1 MAACAPALGRCPSV
15 VPRGAPAARTAVAEA
30 GRGLTTAGQFV
41 LYQRILN
48 SEFDMIMNII
58 QTAPALAE
66 QVYQAI
72 LDEICSGRLVP
83 GTHLKQEQLAERLG
97 VSRQPVQQAMA
108 LLKADGLIEEVGKRG
123 MRVSHLDV
131 ATMHHH
137 YEIRAL
143 LDGLAARATAA
154 RLAADTAARDSFAAE
169 AHAILAAGRT
179 AVVRG
184 DVPQMVRQDEAFHR
198 LFYHASG
205 NPLVAQTAE
214 PHWRFLRR
222 VMGDVLRHAEPPHDI
237 WDQHEAI
244 VDAALEGDSSRCGDL
259 MGAHAFRA
267 ATLLASHTQEK
278 ASQS

>member
-1 MAACAPALGRCPSV
+1 
-15 VPRGAPAARTAVAEA
+15 
-30 GRGLTTAGQFV
+30 
-41 LYQRILN
+41 
-48 SEFDMIMNII
+48 MNII

-72 LDEICSGRLVP
+72 FDEICSGRLEP

-108 LLKADGLIEEVGKRG
+108 LLKADGLVEEVGKRG
-123 MRVSHLDV
+123 LRVSHLDI

-143 LDGLAARATAA
+143 LDGLAARAAA
-154 RLAADTAARDSFAAE
+154 SRIADAGAARDDFERHAR
-169 AHAILAAGRT
+169 AILAAGRA
-179 AVVRG
+179 AVDRG
-184 DVPQMVRQDEAFHR
+184 DVPDMVRQDEAFHR
-198 LFYHASG
+198 LFYEASG
-205 NPLVAQTAE
+205 NPLLAQTAE

-244 VDAALEGDSSRCGDL
+244 VEAALAGDPATAERL
-259 MGAHAFRA
+259 MTGHASRA
-267 ATLLASHTQEK
+267 AQLLASNSPQQETG
-278 ASQS
+278 QP

>member
-1 MAACAPALGRCPSV
+1 
-15 VPRGAPAARTAVAEA
+15 
-30 GRGLTTAGQFV
+30 
-41 LYQRILN
+41 
-48 SEFDMIMNII
+48 MNVI

-72 LDEICSGRLVP
+72 LDEICSGRLTP

-108 LLKADGLIEEVGKRG
+108 LLKADGLVEEVGKRG
-123 MRVSHLDV
+123 LRVSHLDV

-154 RLAADTAARDSFAAE
+154 RLAGDPAARDGFE
-169 AHAILAAGRT
+169 QQVRAIIAAGRK
-179 AVVRG
+179 AVDSG
-184 DVPQMVRQDEAFHR
+184 DVADMVRQDEAFHR
-198 LFYHASG
+198 LFYDASG
-205 NPLVAQTAE
+205 NPLLAQTAE
-214 PHWRFLRR
+214 RHWRFLRR

-244 VDAALEGDSSRCGDL
+244 VGATLANDSAAAEKLMTGHATRAAAL
-259 MGAHAFRA
+259 
-267 ATLLASHTQEK
+267 LAGNMQEK
-278 ASQS
+278 AGQP

>member
-1 MAACAPALGRCPSV
+1 
-15 VPRGAPAARTAVAEA
+15 
-30 GRGLTTAGQFV
+30 
-41 LYQRILN
+41 
-48 SEFDMIMNII
+48 MNII

-72 LDEICSGRLVP
+72 LDEICSGRLTP

-108 LLKADGLIEEVGKRG
+108 LLKADGLVEEVGKRG
-123 MRVSHLDV
+123 LRVSHLDL

-154 RLAADTAARDSFAAE
+154 RLAGDPAARDGFE
-169 AHAILAAGRT
+169 RQVRAIIATGRK
-179 AVVRG
+179 AVDSG
-184 DVPQMVRQDEAFHR
+184 DVGEMVRQDEAFHR
-198 LFYHASG
+198 LFYDASG
-205 NPLVAQTAE
+205 NPLLAQTAE

-237 WDQHEAI
+237 WNQHEAI
-244 VDAALEGDSSRCGDL
+244 ARAVLAGDPPVAERL
-259 MGAHAFRA
+259 MTGHACRA
-267 ATLLASHTQEK
+267 AQLLASNSPQQETG
-278 ASQS
+278 QP

>member
-1 MAACAPALGRCPSV
+1 
-15 VPRGAPAARTAVAEA
+15 
-30 GRGLTTAGQFV
+30 
-41 LYQRILN
+41 
-48 SEFDMIMNII
+48 MNII

-72 LDEICSGRLVP
+72 LDEICSGRLTP

-108 LLKADGLIEEVGKRG
+108 LLKADGLVEEVGKRG
-123 MRVSHLDV
+123 LRVSHLDL

-154 RLAADTAARDSFAAE
+154 RLAGDPAARDGFE
-169 AHAILAAGRT
+169 RQVRTIIAAGRK
-179 AVVRG
+179 AVDSG
-184 DVPQMVRQDEAFHR
+184 DVADMVRQDEAFHR
-198 LFYHASG
+198 LFYDASG
-205 NPLVAQTAE
+205 NPLLAQTAE

-237 WDQHEAI
+237 WNQHEAI
-244 VDAALEGDSSRCGDL
+244 ARAVLAGDL
-259 MGAHAFRA
+259 PTAERLMTGHASRA
-267 ATLLASHTQEK
+267 AQLLASNSPQQETG
-278 ASQS
+278 QP